1 MTADRMGNR
10 RRDGEGDRRSR
21 PARPN
26 RPDRSE
32 RADRFERS
40 PRTPRAERIETL
52 ERLEQRLPF
61 QPKPPDWGRP
71 ELAVGQRVEW
81 NFLYKL
87 ANTDETRGT
96 ITRVGETCDIRWDDG
111 LETVFMPPLVLR
123 LMQAGEEAGRVR
135 PTPDDAGPD
144 DTVAAEG

>member
-1 MTADRMGNR
+1 MGNR

-21 PARPN
+21 PPRPN
-26 RPDRSE
+26 RPERPDRP
-32 RADRFERS
+32 ERS
-40 PRTPRAERIETL
+40 PRPPRAERTETL
-52 ERLEQRLPF
+52 ERIEQRLPF
-61 QPKPPDWGRP
+61 QSKPPEWGRP

-123 LMQAGEEAGRVR
+123 LMQAGEEAGRVHF
-135 PTPDDAGPD
+135 TPDDAGPD
-144 DTVAAEG
+144 DTVADEG